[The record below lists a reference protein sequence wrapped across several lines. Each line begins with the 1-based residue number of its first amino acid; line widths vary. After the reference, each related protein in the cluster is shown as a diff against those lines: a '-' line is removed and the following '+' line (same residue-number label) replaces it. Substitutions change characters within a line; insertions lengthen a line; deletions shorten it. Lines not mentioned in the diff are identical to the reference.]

1 MCGIAGKLNLDPA
14 QPVDEAIIRR
24 MNAAQVHRGP
34 DGEGVWIAG
43 AIGLGH
49 RRLAIVDLSPA
60 GRQPMCNEDGSIWLV
75 CNGEIYNHL
84 DLRAAL
90 ERRGHHYRSAS
101 DNETILHLYEEH
113 GQSCVQHLRGMFA
126 FALWDGRRRSL
137 LLARDRFG
145 QKPLLYAETPDGL
158 AFASEIKALLQD
170 PAVSGEVDETALHHY
185 LTYGYIPAPQT
196 AFRVIR
202 KLPAA
207 STLLW
212 QDGHVTVERYWTLRY
227 TPKLE
232 IGEEEAV
239 ERLLALL
246 REATRLQLMSDV
258 PLGAFLSGGIDSSAV
273 VAMMAEATSK
283 PVKTFSIGFDEQ
295 SFNELC
301 YARQVAERYATEHH
315 EFTVTPNA
323 IAMLPE
329 LVWAYGEPYADS
341 SALPTC
347 YVARETRQF
356 VTVALNGDGGDEAFA
371 GYERYRAARL
381 AAQYEQL
388 PHWLR
393 WHLIAPLAR
402 RLPESTHRRDIFR
415 RLKRFVLALEDSPA
429 RRYARWII
437 LLDNEAKAQICSA
450 DFCARMAHIDSLE
463 LLEAAYAA
471 ADSPDLVE
479 SAQYA
484 DIHTYLPDDL
494 LVKAD
499 IATMLHS
506 IEGRSPFLDHEL
518 AEFAARLPLHFKLR
532 GQTSKYLLRRAMRD
546 YLPPAILRRGKQ
558 GFGLPIGRWF
568 RRDLRPLAHDLLLD
582 PRTLGRGILDGE
594 AVRTM
599 LAQHATAQ
607 VNHGYRIWQLVCLEL
622 WFRTYVD
629 RPRATLNSPAEGIV

>member
-196 AFRVIR
+196 AFRAIR

-212 QDGHVTVERYWTLRY
+212 QDGHVAVERYWTLRY

-273 VAMMAEATSK
+273 VAMMAEVTSE

-381 AAQYEQL
+381 AAQYRQL

-402 RLPESTHRRDIFR
+402 R
-415 RLKRFVLALEDSPA
+415 PA
-429 RRYARWII
+429 RWALGKLANFLARTPIPDINSGLRAMSRPVVERFFGLLPDGFSFTMTITLAMLADEYAVHFVPIAYRPRVGRSKIRPVHDTLNFLQII
-437 LLDNEAKAQICSA
+437 IRTTLLFAPLRVFTPI
-450 DFCARMAHIDSLE
+450 SLS
-463 LLEAAYAA
+463 LAILTG
-471 ADSPDLVE
+471 LKVI
-479 SAQYA
+479 A
-484 DIHTYLPDDL
+484 DIVRYDWH
-494 LVKAD
+494 
-499 IATMLHS
+499 IATSTVVAAVVTLQM
-506 IEGRSPFLDHEL
+506 FLLGYL
-518 AEFAARLPLHFKLR
+518 ADLIVS
-532 GQTSKYLLRRAMRD
+532 TRA
-546 YLPPAILRRGKQ
+546 K
-558 GFGLPIGRWF
+558 
-568 RRDLRPLAHDLLLD
+568 
-582 PRTLGRGILDGE
+582 
-594 AVRTM
+594 
-599 LAQHATAQ
+599 
-607 VNHGYRIWQLVCLEL
+607 
-622 WFRTYVD
+622 
-629 RPRATLNSPAEGIV
+629 